1 MQPLQMIT
9 WCALLER
16 EADMNEN
23 QNSTGRGYWLGW
35 FLASVLGYG
44 LGAMLGFSLIYNLSP
59 TDTFDAT
66 RDILSGTVMGVTG
79 GYFQWMVLTQR
90 LGGTGLWGL
99 ASALGFG
106 TAMAASA
113 AVSPNADPALAGFLI
128 VAVFG
133 VVGGI
138 LQWLILRRNVPRAGW
153 WLLASLLG
161 SLLGAIGPF
170 TAVAISETGNWG
182 LALMA
187 FGVIFGAANGAI
199 TGAALVWLL
208 RQSPSGEIK
217 KIATAH

>member
-1 MQPLQMIT
+1 
-9 WCALLER
+9 
-16 EADMNEN
+16 MNEN
-23 QNSTGRGYWLGW
+23 QDSVGRGYWLAW

-44 LGAMLGFSLIYNLSP
+44 MGAILGFSFIYNLSP

-66 RDILSGTVMGVTG
+66 RDILSGAVMGAAG

-106 TAMAASA
+106 SAMAASA
-113 AVSPNADPALAGFLI
+113 AANPDDNPAMAGLLI
-128 VAVFG
+128 VSVFG

-153 WLLASLLG
+153 WLLANLLG
-161 SLLGAIGPF
+161 SLVGAIGPF
-170 TAVAISETGNWG
+170 IAVSISETGNWG

-187 FGVIFGAANGAI
+187 FGGLFGAGNGAI
-199 TGAALVWLL
+199 TGTALVWLL

-217 KIATAH
+217 NIATAH